1 VTLAEALRAAAEQL
15 AARGVPD
22 PQVDAEWLLAKAL
35 GSSRAE
41 LALAHVR
48 ALTPEEEEEAAALVA
63 RRATREPLAYV
74 LGEWGFRRLTLRT
87 DARALVP
94 RPETEVLVERC
105 LELLKGRAEPFV
117 LDVGVGSGAIALA
130 LADEHPG
137 ARVHGVDVSAAALE
151 LARENARRTGLAD
164 RVLFEFADAAAGLP
178 AGPFDLVVSNPPYV
192 EPDEVEGL
200 EPEVR
205 DWEPRAAL
213 VGPDLTEAV
222 VSGAWHCLRPGGFLV
237 LETHASAA
245 RKVAELV
252 EARGYDAG
260 RITRDLAGRER
271 VVEGRRP

>member
-1 VTLAEALRAAAEQL
+1 MTVAEALRAGAERL

-22 PQVDAEWLLAKAL
+22 PQVDAEWLFAKAL
-35 GSSRAE
+35 GCSRAD
-41 LALAHVR
+41 LTHAR
-48 ALTPEEEEEAAALVA
+48 ARELTPQEDEEAAALVA
-63 RRATREPLAYV
+63 RRAVREPLAYV

-87 DARALVP
+87 DPRALVP
-94 RPETEVLVERC
+94 RPETEILVERC
-105 LELLKGRAEPFV
+105 LELLSGQQTPLV

-137 ARVHGVDVSAAALE
+137 VRVHGVDVSEEALA
-151 LARENARRTGLAD
+151 LAHENAERTGLAG
-164 RVLFEFADAAAGLP
+164 RVTFEAGDVSCGVP

-192 EPDEVEGL
+192 APDEIEGL

-213 VGPDLTEAV
+213 VGADTTEAV

-245 RKVAELV
+245 RDVAELV
-252 EARGYDAG
+252 VAQGYARS

-271 VVEGRRP
+271 VVEGTRP

>member
-1 VTLAEALRAAAEQL
+1 MTLAEALRAADGRL
-15 AARGVPD
+15 AARGVPE
-22 PQVDAEWLLAKAL
+22 PKVDAEWLFAKAL
-35 GSSRAE
+35 GCSRAE
-41 LALAHVR
+41 LALAR
-48 ALTPEEEEEAAALVA
+48 GRELTPEEEEEAGLLVA
-63 RRATREPLAYV
+63 RRAAREPLAYV

-94 RPETEVLVERC
+94 RPETEIVVERC
-105 LELLKGRAEPFV
+105 LELLDGLADPLV

-137 ARVHGVDVSAAALE
+137 ARVQGVDVSAAALA
-151 LARENARRTGLAD
+151 LADENARRTGLAD
-164 RVLFEFADAAAGLP
+164 RVVFELGDAAGLP
-178 AGPFDLVVSNPPYV
+178 PGPFDLVVSNPPYV
-192 EPDEVEGL
+192 VADELEAL

-213 VGPDLTEAV
+213 VGPDTTEMV

-245 RKVAELV
+245 RDVAELV
-252 EARGYDAG
+252 RDGGYDG
-260 RITRDLAGRER
+260 SRITRDLAGRER